1 MNDTDTES
9 GLVFLKLTIPE
20 PRLGLEPLKV
30 RDFNETRPRREVS
43 EYPGMHADEDQ
54 RIDPHG
60 ASLIAHAL
68 ALYRSHEVETDVGPR
83 LLFEHNSL
91 ARQIPDSLFFHL
103 GLVSSAGH
111 AGSAD

>member
-43 EYPGMHADEDQ
+43 EYPDLQFVDNM
-54 RIDPHG
+54 
-60 ASLIAHAL
+60 LL
-68 ALYRSHEVETDVGPR
+68 VGTGICS
-83 LLFEHNSL
+83 F
-91 ARQIPDSLFFHL
+91 
-103 GLVSSAGH
+103 
-111 AGSAD
+111 

>member
-43 EYPGMHADEDQ
+43 EYPDLHIH
-54 RIDPHG
+54 RIDSHFDGPFTPTG
-60 ASLIAHAL
+60 NRDFPVIKQ
-68 ALYRSHEVETDVGPR
+68 YIRS
-83 LLFEHNSL
+83 
-91 ARQIPDSLFFHL
+91 
-103 GLVSSAGH
+103 
-111 AGSAD
+111 